1 MANPIF
7 DIKDLDLV
15 NLTPAEWTVF
25 LAKIRY
31 AQQLRNSVA
40 CNSFSVGDKVRF
52 NGKRGIKVE
61 GSVLKVNQKNLHVKD
76 IKTGVTWTVPATMV
90 QGV

>member
-40 CNSFSVGDKVRF
+40 CDSFSIGDKVWF
-52 NGKRGIKVE
+52 NGKRGNRVE
-61 GSVLKVNQKNLHVKD
+61 GPILKVNRKKLHVKD
-76 IKTGVTWTVPATMV
+76 IKTGVTWTVPASMV